1 MPQLPQMLYSTKYY
15 NFAQVPDLGAYI
27 KNREQL
33 ANYDFDGLTIKLA
46 ETKDFYTLTQ
56 SVDKYRDG
64 VRITDRLARGDVCVV
79 AYKHGTLAHVRWG
92 ARTPIPLKELGGRII
107 HLGCHDGWT
116 YDSYT
121 LPAFRRQGI
130 ASEARNF
137 LINYLAQHGVQFIY
151 SISRTDNVN
160 VQPMRVKRIRE
171 GRVRMLGLITVT
183 NLLGWVRCNFFAE
196 TAYTRPLIA
205 QLFHLPLTTVGFK
218 TWNAS

>member
-1 MPQLPQMLYSTKYY
+1 MPQLTQILHSTRYY

-46 ETKDFYTLTQ
+46 EVKDFHQLAE

-64 VRITDRLARGDVCVV
+64 ARIADRLARGDVCVV
-79 AYKHGTLAHVRWG
+79 AYKHGALAHVRWG
-92 ARTPIPLKELGGRII
+92 ARTPMPLKELGGRII
-107 HLGCHDGWT
+107 YLGCHDGWT

-137 LINYLAQHGVQFIY
+137 LINYLAQQGVRYIY
-151 SISRTDNVN
+151 SISRTDNIN
-160 VQPMRVKRIRE
+160 VQPMRDKRIRE

-183 NLLGWVRCNFFAE
+183 NLLGWLRCTFWAE
-196 TAYTRPLIA
+196 TADTRPLIS
-205 QLFHLPLTTVGFK
+205 QLFHIPLQTIGFK
-218 TWNAS
+218 T